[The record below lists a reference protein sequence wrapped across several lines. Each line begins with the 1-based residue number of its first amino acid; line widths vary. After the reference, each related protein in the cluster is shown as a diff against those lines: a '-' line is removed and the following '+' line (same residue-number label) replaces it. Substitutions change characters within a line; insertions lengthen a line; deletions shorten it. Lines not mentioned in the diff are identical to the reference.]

1 MDMRR
6 LGRSDLTV
14 SALCLGSM
22 SWGSRNSA
30 EEGHRQIDRALAAG
44 INFIDTAEM
53 YPTYPVKAE
62 TVGRT
67 EEIIGDWVAASG
79 RRNEVILA
87 TKVSGKNG
95 GFIRDGKGYDGRII
109 PEAVDAS
116 LRRLK
121 TDVIDLYQLHWPN
134 RGSYHMRQNWAYDPS
149 GQNRAETQ
157 AHMLDVLEVMQKVID
172 AGKVRWFGLSN
183 ETAWGTAQWL
193 RIAEDNGLPR
203 AVSIQNEYS
212 LMCRHADLD
221 LAELCHNEDVALLPF
236 SPLAMGLFSGKYAP
250 DVTPPNTRRAVEST
264 LNGRIT
270 PRVWPAIDAYRAVA
284 DAHGLDV
291 NTMAL
296 AWTLTRPFVASSIFG
311 ASDDAQLGAA
321 LAAADLTLSDD
332 VLAALAEVHKAH
344 PMPF

>member
-1 MDMRR
+1 MDYVT
-6 LGRSDLTV
+6 LGRSDLRV
-14 SALCLGSM
+14 STLCLGSM
-22 SWGSRNSA
+22 SWGSRNTA
-30 EEGHRQIDRALAAG
+30 EEGHHQIDRSLDAG

-67 EEIIGDWVAASG
+67 EEIIGEWVAKTG
-79 RRNEVILA
+79 RRGEVVLA

-95 GFIRDGKGYDGRII
+95 GFARSGRGYDSEII

-116 LRRLK
+116 LKRLQ
-121 TDVIDLYQLHWPN
+121 TDVIDLYQLHWPK
-134 RGSYHMRQNWAYDPS
+134 RGSYHMRQNWSYVPPS
-149 GQNRAETQ
+149 DRAETLD
-157 AHMLDVLEVMQKVID
+157 HMLDVLGALQKVID

-183 ETAWGTAQWL
+183 ETAWGTAMWL
-193 RIAEDNGLPR
+193 RLAEDNNLPR
-203 AVSIQNEYS
+203 PISIQNEYS

-221 LAELCHNEDVALLPF
+221 LAELCVNEDVAFLPF

-250 DVTPPNTRRAVEST
+250 DVTPPGTRREAEAT

-270 PRVWPAIDAYRAVA
+270 PRVWPTIDAYRAVA
-284 DAHGLDV
+284 DAHGLNV

-296 AWTLTRPFVASSIFG
+296 AWTLTRPFVGSSIFG
-311 ASDDAQLGAA
+311 ASNDAQLDAA
-321 LAAADLTLSDD
+321 LAAADLTLSDE
-332 VLAALAEVHKAH
+332 VMAALFEVHKAH